1 MSIVV
6 REANKFDKPQII
18 EMLWLFRDE
27 SPIKQHKTWDSK
39 EYVGQLLDN
48 IIAGQ
53 GIIFIADNI
62 GIVIGIKT
70 PSIWDNTKIEFH
82 ELAWFV
88 KKEHRHKTIGYRL
101 FKAYINY
108 AKQLKD
114 EGKIALYTITKM
126 TTSPDINYGKYGF
139 TKIEENWMN
148 ND

>member
-1 MSIVV
+1 MI
-6 REANKFDKPQII
+6 RQANKFDKPQII
-18 EMLWLFRDE
+18 EMLRLFRNE
-27 SPIKQHKTWDSK
+27 SPIWQYK
-39 EYVGQLLDN
+39 ELENQNYINQLLDS

-53 GIIFIADNI
+53 GIIFIADDI
-62 GIVIGIKT
+62 GFIMGIKNPT
-70 PSIWDNTKIEFH
+70 IWDNTKIALH

-88 KKEHRHKTIGYRL
+88 KQEYRHKTTGYRL
-101 FKAYINY
+101 FKTYVDY

-114 EGKIALYTITKM
+114 NNKIALYTITKM